1 MVITHR
7 AVAAI
12 MVFTAA
18 FLALSGAGSPIGPA
32 GALLATIALAA
43 TALFLFAATARR
55 WRAEAMEDARGLALT
70 DAQDLMRRDIG
81 KG

>member
-7 AVAAI
+7 AVASI

-18 FLALSGAGSPIGPA
+18 FLALSGAGAPIGRA
-32 GALLATIALAA
+32 GALLASIALAA
-43 TALFLFAATARR
+43 TALFLLAARAQQ
-55 WRAEAMEDARGLALT
+55 WRAETMEDARALALA
-70 DAQDLMRRDIG
+70 DAEGLMRMDTD